1 MSACALH
8 QLSLSMLGS
17 STHGTCMPS
26 PDWHF
31 SGFPTSEADPAHG
44 LSLPILLE
52 KRSCRWRQNTVGFHV
67 VSKSAKA
74 VDRRT
79 RGGAP
84 RADPPG
90 KVLLP
95 WVLPAGLPTACLYH
109 VVLSPI
115 LLLEQLLTTCLFL
128 NSC

>member
-8 QLSLSMLGS
+8 QFPLSMLGS
-17 STHGTCMPS
+17 SIHGPCMPS

-31 SGFPTSEADPAHG
+31 SVFLTSEADAAHA
-44 LSLPILLE
+44 LSLPSLLE
-52 KRSCRWRQNTVGFHV
+52 KRSCRWRQNTSGFHV

-79 RGGAP
+79 QGGAP
-84 RADPPG
+84 RADPPET
-90 KVLLP
+90 VLLL

-109 VVLSPI
+109 VVLM
-115 LLLEQLLTTCLFL
+115 C
-128 NSC
+128 